1 MLNTLKIPIVL
12 FQVYLK
18 MTISRAIVN
27 TQKVPIFSLS
37 VLRSFMVLLMMA
49 LFATPAM
56 AEEWAFDVFL
66 DKSKIGKHTFTLD
79 QNRVLTS
86 RAKFNVKVLFI
97 EAYNYDHTAKE
108 QWKDDCLATL
118 EANTTENKLVS
129 NIKGIKK
136 DASFEVA
143 DGKTTQTL
151 PACSMTFAYW
161 NPKILSQ
168 SKLLNPQ
175 NAEYLDT
182 KFEKIGQETIT
193 VKGQPV
199 EAMHYKLKGS
209 LNGKNKLNIELWYNA
224 KNEWVA
230 LKSITPEG
238 YIINYKLI

>member
-1 MLNTLKIPIVL
+1 MLKQDFTRSLLTPLCTFLSI
-12 FQVYLK
+12 
-18 MTISRAIVN
+18 AI
-27 TQKVPIFSLS
+27 F
-37 VLRSFMVLLMMA
+37 A
-49 LFATPAM
+49 LPVM

-66 DKSKIGKHTFTLD
+66 DKNKIGKHTFTLD
-79 QNRVLTS
+79 QNRQLTS

-108 QWKDDCLATL
+108 QWKEDCLAGL
-118 EANTTENKLVS
+118 ESNTTENKVVS
-129 NIKGIKK
+129 HIKGTKK
-136 DASFEVA
+136 DAGFEVS
-143 DGKTTQTL
+143 DGKTTQML
-151 PACSMTFAYW
+151 PACTMTFAYW

-182 KFEKIGQETIT
+182 KFEKLGQETIT

-209 LNGKNKLNIELWYNA
+209 LNGKNKLNIELWYNE

-238 YIINYKLI
+238 YTINYKLI